1 MLGVSEDQEVRLDW
15 REHEKRAGE
24 RPNHRSGQDRILWEE
39 SLISVSC
46 WEDHLAGGW
55 EQYRKQEVTTIHVG
69 AWIEWGRVVGGGQG

>member
-46 WEDHLAGGW
+46 WE
-55 EQYRKQEVTTIHVG
+55 QYRKQEVTTIHVG